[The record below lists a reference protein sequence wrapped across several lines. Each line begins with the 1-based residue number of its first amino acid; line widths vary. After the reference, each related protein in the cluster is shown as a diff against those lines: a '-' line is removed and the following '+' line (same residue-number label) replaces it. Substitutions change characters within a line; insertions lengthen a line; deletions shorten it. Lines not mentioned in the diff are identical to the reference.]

1 VRVGAR
7 PRPAAARE
15 PRLVAYT
22 NAETVGGAEHCLA
35 TILAGLPQSFQV
47 AVVATSPAVAEAVAA
62 GLPAA
67 EIVLVRPPTR
77 FWDARAVG
85 ANMRALRRLD
95 GDLCVINL
103 HTPYSGLHATLAALL
118 VRNLEV
124 VAIEHLPLPSRS
136 RAAHSLKRLT
146 SRRLA
151 AHVAVSEHTAAAIA
165 GEARLRRE
173 AMLVIRNGVPEPA
186 SGVCEL
192 DLPRPI
198 VGGMGRLDRQKGFD
212 VLVDA
217 LADLPGVSAVVAGA
231 GPERDALIRHAR
243 DRAVADRFAIVPWQD
258 EVGPFL
264 RSLDVFV
271 LSSRY
276 EGLPLAL
283 LEAMAAGVPI
293 VAADVGAIGEAIVS
307 GETGLLVSAGDPAA
321 LADAIRQLL
330 DDEERRERL
339 GMRAREAWRSL
350 FTAERVQ
357 EEYVNLFTRL
367 LR

>member
-1 VRVGAR
+1 MPRELRV
-7 PRPAAARE
+7 
-15 PRLVAYT
+15 VAYT

-35 TILAGLPQSFQV
+35 TILAGLPQSFHV
-47 AVVATSPAVAEAVAA
+47 AVVATSPAVAEVVAA
-62 GLPAA
+62 GRPAV
-67 EIVLVRPPTR
+67 EILFVRPPAR
-77 FWDARAVG
+77 FWDARAVS
-85 ANMRALRRLD
+85 ARMRVLRRLD
-95 GDLCVINL
+95 GDLCLINL

-118 VRNLEV
+118 VRNLKV

-151 AHVAVSEHTAAAIA
+151 AHVAVSEHTADAIA
-165 GEARLRRE
+165 EEARLRRD
-173 AMLVIRNGVPEPA
+173 AMLVIRNGVAEPGTGA
-186 SGVCEL
+186 CEL
-192 DLPRPI
+192 EPPRPV

-212 VLVDA
+212 LLVDA
-217 LADLPGVSAVVAGA
+217 LADLPDVSAVVAGD
-231 GPERDALIRHAR
+231 GPEHDALMRYAR
-243 DRAVADRFAIVPWQD
+243 DRAVADRFAIVPWKD

-283 LEAMAAGVPI
+283 LEAMASGVPI
-293 VAADVGAIGEAIVS
+293 VAANVGAVGEAIVS
-307 GETGLLVSAGDPAA
+307 GETGLLVPAGDPGA
-321 LADAIRQLL
+321 LADGIRQLL
-330 DDEERRERL
+330 DDEERRRRL
-339 GMRAREAWRSL
+339 GVRAREAWKSL

-357 EEYVNLFTRL
+357 KEYANLFTQL